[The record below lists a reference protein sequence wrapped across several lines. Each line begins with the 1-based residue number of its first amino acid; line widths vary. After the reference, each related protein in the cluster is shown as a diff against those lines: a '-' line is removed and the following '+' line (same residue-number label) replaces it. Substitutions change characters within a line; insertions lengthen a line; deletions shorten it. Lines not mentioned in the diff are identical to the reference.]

1 MECLLQKEGERSPQE
16 VRSFASSVGLGLWR
30 RVLRSITQE
39 VRSFAS
45 SVDLGLW
52 RRVSANDRPEVV
64 NVRTAEEEN
73 DCCRAEYETCKE
85 NQFFEKLKY
94 ENKHK

>member
-1 MECLLQKEGERSPQE
+1 VSAAERGRTIAPGGAI
-16 VRSFASSVGLGLWR
+16 VRFLSRVGTLETSSAIDRPRGA
-30 RVLRSITQE
+30 I
-39 VRSFAS
+39 VRFLSRFRALEES
-45 SVDLGLW
+45 
-52 RRVSANDRPEVV
+52 SANDRPGVV